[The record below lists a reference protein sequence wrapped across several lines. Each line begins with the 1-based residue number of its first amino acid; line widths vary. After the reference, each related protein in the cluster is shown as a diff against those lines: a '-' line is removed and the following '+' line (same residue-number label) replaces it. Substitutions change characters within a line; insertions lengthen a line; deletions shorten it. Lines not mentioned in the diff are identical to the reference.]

1 MSNYLEYCR
10 AYIVKVHDKKS
21 GRNYLFS
28 VVAKSRPDAKKLV
41 EDYAADAI
49 SSMCRIKKITKLPNK
64 PQVIS
69 YESD

>member
-1 MSNYLEYCR
+1 MSNYLEKCR

-21 GRNYLFS
+21 GRHYLFS
-28 VVAKSRPDAKKLV
+28 VVAESKPAAQKLV
-41 EDYAADAI
+41 EDYAGDAI
-49 SSMCRIKKITKLPNK
+49 SCMCKVKRITKLPNK